1 MRRLTRRVA
10 LAGLMAAVPPL
21 ASAQTVDPRATLEA
35 LDQAF
40 GGHQPGARAVH
51 AKGLVVEGTFTPS
64 SAAAG
69 ISRAPHFLAAST
81 PVAVR
86 FSNFAGT
93 PTQADGD
100 AMASPR
106 GMALKFHLAD
116 GTDTDIV
123 AHSVNGFPVA
133 TAADFLAMVQAAAA
147 HDLPAFLATHP
158 AARAFEALPKPIP
171 ASYATL
177 GYFAVNAF
185 RFTNA
190 QGQAILGRYRLV
202 PEAGQAVLA
211 PDEAARRPADYL
223 AAEMARRLAQGPARF
238 RLLLQVAE
246 AGDVVDDATVAWPE
260 ARRQVD
266 LGTLTL
272 TGIAADQ
279 DFQQR
284 TLLFLPGRLSVGI
297 EPADP
302 MVDARTPIYGA
313 SFRRRMGEAG

>member
-1 MRRLTRRVA
+1 MRRLTRCAA
-10 LAGLMAAVPPL
+10 LAGLMAAISSL
-21 ASAQTVDPRATLEA
+21 AMAQPVDPKATLDA

-51 AKGLVVEGTFTPS
+51 AKGLVVEGTFVPS
-64 SAAAG
+64 PAAAG
-69 ISRAPHFLAAST
+69 VSRAPHFQAGPT
-81 PVAVR
+81 PVTIR
-86 FSNFAGT
+86 FSNFAGI

-147 HDLPAFLATHP
+147 HDLPTFLASHP
-158 AARAFEALPKPIP
+158 GARAFEALPKPIP

-190 QGQAILGRYRLV
+190 QGRATLGRYRLV
-202 PEAGQAVLA
+202 PEVGQTLLTPA
-211 PDEAARRPADYL
+211 EAAGRPADYL

-238 RLLLQVAE
+238 RLMLQVAE
-246 AGDVVDDATVAWPE
+246 TGDRVDDATVAWPE
-260 ARRQVD
+260 TRRQVD

-272 TGIAADQ
+272 TGIASDQ

-284 TLLFLPGRLSVGI
+284 TLLFLPGRLPAGI

-313 SFRRRMGEAG
+313 SFRRRLGEDG

>member
-1 MRRLTRRVA
+1 MRRLTRRVV
-10 LAGLMAAVPPL
+10 LAGFMAAVPSL
-21 ASAQTVDPRATLEA
+21 ALAEPVDPQATLDA

-51 AKGLVVEGTFTPS
+51 AKGLVVEGTFAPS
-64 SAAAG
+64 PAAAG
-69 ISRAPHFLAAST
+69 ISRAPHFLAAT
-81 PVAVR
+81 PVTFR
-86 FSNFAGT
+86 FSNFAGI

-133 TAADFLAMVQAAAA
+133 TAVDFLAMAQAAAA
-147 HDLPAFLATHP
+147 RDFPAFLATHP
-158 AARAFEALPKPIP
+158 ASRAFEALPKPIP

-190 QGQAILGRYRLV
+190 QGQVTVGRYRLV
-202 PEAGQAVLA
+202 PQAGQALLDPA
-211 PDEAARRPADYL
+211 EAARRPADYL
-223 AAEMARRLAQGPARF
+223 AVEMGRRLVQGPARF
-238 RLLLQVAE
+238 HLVLQVAE
-246 AGDVVDDATVAWPE
+246 AGDTVDDATIAWPE
-260 ARRQVD
+260 TRRQID

-272 TGIAADQ
+272 TAIAPDQ

-284 TLLFLPGRLSVGI
+284 TLLFLPGRLPAGI